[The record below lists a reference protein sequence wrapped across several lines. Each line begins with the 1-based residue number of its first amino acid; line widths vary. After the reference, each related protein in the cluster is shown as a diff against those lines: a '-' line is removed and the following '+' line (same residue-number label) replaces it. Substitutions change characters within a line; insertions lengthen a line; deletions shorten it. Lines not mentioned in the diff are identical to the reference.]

1 MVDELQK
8 EIDEAI
14 EELEEE
20 EKPGVE
26 FEFKGDPD
34 GIGPLPHGKYK
45 FTGPKAVIIIAA
57 ISFAC
62 GVSVG
67 IGLQ

>member
-1 MVDELQK
+1 MDDEIEK
-8 EIDEAI
+8 VVEEAMK
-14 EELEEE
+14 EEE
-20 EKPGVE
+20 EPSAGIE

>member
-1 MVDELQK
+1 MDDEIEK
-8 EIDEAI
+8 VVEEAMK
-14 EELEEE
+14 EEE